1 MNPIFN
7 PKFTIVTEY
16 PMMFSS
22 TDLQHI
28 ELEILYAISSDE
40 TLSRCESSEPLE
52 SAPYDSI
59 DTLAEAHNLLKNLRF
74 QLSFFRRKLEYLWK
88 IESNDCL
95 RTEFKKSK
103 KI

>member
-22 TDLQHI
+22 TDLGHI
-28 ELEILYAISSDE
+28 ELEIRYAISSNE
-40 TLSRCESSEPLE
+40 TPYHYESSESLGFGH
-52 SAPYDSI
+52 YDSI
-59 DTLAEAHNLLKNLRF
+59 ETLAESYRLLENRRF
-74 QLSFFRRKLEYLWK
+74 QLRFFRRKLEYLWK
-88 IESNDCL
+88 IESNDYP
-95 RTEFKKSK
+95 RREFKQSE